1 MCKENADKVEFIFMD
16 SDKYY
21 GKNYDDM
28 QDRLPSVKKMET
40 RLGWKSK
47 ATLREAIH
55 YTLEWYAKNLDKA

>member
-1 MCKENADKVEFIFMD
+1 MD